1 LVRQKIPAKRLT
13 YRYFWLRCYAEG
25 LSKAHASALHA
36 SIDVLSVETAVLL
49 VVLSRGVARGLRDVI
64 LRFDSGGLR
73 RAFAIATR
81 LLFTIAGF
89 CVGKIRGRYA
99 DRPTSDAP
107 GAANPLPQLCSSHR
121 ACHRCYCT
129 GNMWERLDHELFPF
143 RPGLMKRVTSAMAP
157 PFGPPSVLRPAMVSS
172 GLFGEAPGSGADPFA
187 GL

>member
-1 LVRQKIPAKRLT
+1 MPKDYRRRTHPRCTVRSTFCRWKR
-13 YRYFWLRCYAEG
+13 RC
-25 LSKAHASALHA
+25 
-36 SIDVLSVETAVLL
+36 VLE
-49 VVLSRGVARGLRDVI
+49 VLSRGVARGLRDVI

-73 RAFAIATR
+73 RAFAIATG
-81 LLFTIAGF
+81 LFFTIAGF